1 MPADKGF
8 SAILAQKDAVTH
20 LMRSFARGR
29 IAQTYL
35 FCGRESVGRMPS
47 AMAFAALL
55 QCPQPVKIDDGLLDA
70 CGVCDSCRRIASGG
84 HPDVNVISPDGYE
97 IRIDQVR
104 AMQDAAALKPSMS
117 AWQVFILDPAD
128 RLNISS
134 ANSLLKILEEAPSHA
149 VFILLSRD
157 TTAVLPTVLSRSE
170 VVRFAVPS
178 HAESR
183 QLIAEK
189 FSMSAEL
196 AARCHALSQ
205 GRFGLSLKLA
215 SVCQSLPELEP
226 GIASSH
232 TAYLVEI
239 EEAGKMLIDKFSSV
253 QSIDEALALA
263 GALDRETFFPLLQAR
278 RAFCRD
284 LIMSAGLPPGFALI
298 FSEELVARI
307 NHVAADLKKSFDSV
321 LADAKKAY
329 SSALYKEIDGQISS
343 AVDRWSTMQ
352 LEELF
357 VCLLNFYSDALKP
370 AVGGDETLLL
380 NLDVKEDIITVAE
393 VDGVALIRSRIM
405 LLEQSCVWLR
415 RYVQPL
421 LIVENVI
428 TQIGG
433 TEA

>member
-8 SAILAQKDAVTH
+8 SAILAQTDAVAH

-35 FCGRESVGRMPS
+35 FCGSESVGRLP
-47 AMAFAALL
+47 AALAFASLL
-55 QCPQPVKIDDGLLDA
+55 QCRQPVDMAGGLSDA
-70 CGVCDSCRRIASGG
+70 CGLCDSCVRVASGA
-84 HPDVNVISPDGYE
+84 HPDVIVISPDGYE

-117 AWQVFILDPAD
+117 AWQVFIIDPAD

-157 TTAVLPTVLSRSE
+157 TTAVLPTVLSRAE
-170 VVRFAVPS
+170 VVRFAIPS
-178 HAESR
+178 HAEAR
-183 QLIAEK
+183 RLISEK
-189 FSMSAEL
+189 FSLSADL
-196 AARCHALSQ
+196 AARCYALSQ
-205 GRFGLSLKLA
+205 GRFGLALRLA
-215 SVCQSLPELEP
+215 STCDSLPDMAS
-226 GIASSH
+226 GIKNSH
-232 TAYLVEI
+232 TGFLMEI
-239 EEAGKMLIDKFSSV
+239 EEAGQRLVEKFSAV
-253 QSIDEALALA
+253 KGIDEAMAMA

-278 RAFCRD
+278 RTFCRD
-284 LIMSAGLPPGFALI
+284 LVMTAGLPPGFALT
-298 FSEELVARI
+298 FSDELLSRI
-307 NHVAADLKKSFDSV
+307 NHTAADLKKSFDTV

-329 SSALYKEIDGQISS
+329 SNALYKEIDGQISS
-343 AVDRWSTMQ
+343 AVDKWATMQ

-357 VCLLNFYSDALKP
+357 NCLLNFYSDALKQ
-370 AVGGDETLLL
+370 AFKCDETLLL

-393 VDGVALIRSRIM
+393 IDDVALIRSRIM
-405 LLEQSCVWLR
+405 LLEQSNVWLR